1 MVYLVLILVFSLAKE
16 SFGSG
21 IKASSDSNKPSL
33 TTLFQALDTS
43 QKIWMKMHNYAV
55 EAVSCFYYGKIL
67 LRHNVY
73 DFDEYYTKGDPSW
86 SPQKKK
92 NFMTAT
98 LSEGTDGPV
107 MWVRPRASKAKG
119 TPYTFRFWNS
129 DEKCG
134 IFTYPPDDRCE
145 QIVWG
150 SVVRANA
157 TSCNEAYK
165 TICGTKRYN
174 EYKESCG
181 I

>member
-107 MWVRPRASKAKG
+107 MWVRPRASK
-119 TPYTFRFWNS
+119 
-129 DEKCG
+129 
-134 IFTYPPDDRCE
+134 DDRCE